1 MKYIAHIDMDCF
13 FASVEELLNPKL
25 KNKPIIVAG
34 RNKRSVV
41 SSANYL
47 ARKDGVKAAMP
58 LFMATKIC
66 PKVIVVLPHFYKYEE
81 YSEKFINLIEKKF
94 SKMVE
99 HLSIDECFVDITN
112 LVNKNTSP
120 IDVCNNI
127 QRQIKQHIG
136 LPCSIGIANNKFLA
150 KMASDLKKPMGITTL
165 WNSEIKNKLW
175 PLPIHNMLWIG
186 KRTAQLL
193 VENNIKTIGDIANEN
208 NKDLLKNLLDKNWE
222 THYLHANGIGDDQID
237 LSINI
242 PKSISQS
249 ETFLNDTNDFNEIK
263 IKLIELTNNV
273 IWTLKQQ
280 KMLVKTISVQ
290 IKTIDFKLHN
300 KSFTLQNYIDDKE
313 DILLYAGKIFSDNF
327 TNKTIRLIGVT
338 LSNLIEKHKL
348 NINSELF
355 DDYWNQSN
363 AKNKE
368 FTTLVESIND
378 SLNADLISIA
388 KDKLT

>member
-165 WNSEIKNKLW
+165 
-175 PLPIHNMLWIG
+175 
-186 KRTAQLL
+186 
-193 VENNIKTIGDIANEN
+193 
-208 NKDLLKNLLDKNWE
+208 
-222 THYLHANGIGDDQID
+222 
-237 LSINI
+237 
-242 PKSISQS
+242 
-249 ETFLNDTNDFNEIK
+249 
-263 IKLIELTNNV
+263 
-273 IWTLKQQ
+273 
-280 KMLVKTISVQ
+280 
-290 IKTIDFKLHN
+290 
-300 KSFTLQNYIDDKE
+300 
-313 DILLYAGKIFSDNF
+313 
-327 TNKTIRLIGVT
+327 
-338 LSNLIEKHKL
+338 
-348 NINSELF
+348 
-355 DDYWNQSN
+355 
-363 AKNKE
+363 
-368 FTTLVESIND
+368 
-378 SLNADLISIA
+378 
-388 KDKLT
+388 